1 MKPSA
6 GASHRF
12 GACFGNVVSR
22 MHGRIGGFACAGA
35 IALGIG
41 ALFVP
46 AAQARSASYVAARA
60 SSRPSGAQ
68 RTAGGRT
75 RARMVGRQ
83 SDASN
88 ATLGGVNI
96 VANILGSG
104 ATASID
110 REVALAHS
118 LHAAVVRA
126 GVPWS
131 ALEPTGPGQISQA
144 ALSSLDRLMSDA
156 AADGIHV
163 IVFVDSTPCW
173 ASSAPT
179 SLLRGCAPGVDSK
192 ANAWPPSSP
201 AYYASAVSYLARRYG
216 PELAAIEIWNE
227 PDQRNEDYFAGP
239 DKARRYAAI
248 LRAAYPAIKQADP
261 NVPVLAGSLVGYDGV
276 FLRALYAAGIKGY
289 YDGIAVHFYSLTLAS
304 LRSFRAVQ
312 VASGDTKPLWL
323 DEFGWSS
330 CWPRHRIEAE
340 QACVTPKIQGRNI
353 TDMFRTLARTPYVA
367 ADVLYKLDSTPTESF
382 GVLNDKGTPKPA
394 FTALARA
401 LESPFGAPSPVT
413 LSLRRRAN
421 RVVAS
426 GSGPVG
432 DYMRLEA
439 FQGATLR
446 FRAQFTLNRFD
457 RYSLALP
464 SVLGTSGLRVRVY
477 QEWQGP
483 RRAAQKSI

>member
-1 MKPSA
+1 
-6 GASHRF
+6 
-12 GACFGNVVSR
+12 
-22 MHGRIGGFACAGA
+22 MHGRIGALACACAIALCAGA
-35 IALGIG
+35 PLASSSS
-41 ALFVP
+41 
-46 AAQARSASYVAARA
+46 AASGRASAS
-60 SSRPSGAQ
+60 
-68 RTAGGRT
+68 TAP
-75 RARMVGRQ
+75 
-83 SDASN
+83 
-88 ATLGGVNI
+88 LGGVNI
-96 VANILGSG
+96 VANLLESG

-110 REVALAHS
+110 REIAVAHS

-131 ALEPTGPGQISQA
+131 ALEPAGPGQVSQT
-144 ALSSLDRLMSDA
+144 ALGSLDRLMSDA
-156 AADGIHV
+156 AADGIRV

-173 ASSAPT
+173 ASSAPAPQ
-179 SLLRGCAPGVDSK
+179 LRRCVRGATGK
-192 ANAWPPSSP
+192 ANAWPPTNP
-201 AYYASAVSYLARRYG
+201 AYYASTVAYLARRYG

-239 DKARRYAAI
+239 GKARRYAAI

-261 NVPVLAGSLVGYDGV
+261 SVPVLAGSLVGYNGV

-289 YDGIAVHFYSLTLAS
+289 YDGVAVHFYSLTLAS

-330 CWPRHRIEAE
+330 CWPSHRIEAE
-340 QACVTPKIQGRNI
+340 QACVNSQIQARNI
-353 TDMFRTLARTPYVA
+353 TDMFRTLARAPYVV
-367 ADVLYKLDSTPTESF
+367 ADVLYKLQSTPTESF
-382 GVLNDKGTPKPA
+382 GVLSDSGARKPA
-394 FTALARA
+394 FAALAQV
-401 LESPFGAPSPVT
+401 LESPFGAPSAVT

-421 RVVAS
+421 RVVAD
-426 GSGPVG
+426 GTGPVG
-432 DYMRLEA
+432 DYLRLEA

-483 RRAAQKSI
+483 SRAAQKRI